1 MRVLLSGILLYVF
14 TTLEIYAQTVGVR
27 TAEHENFT
35 RIVLDVS
42 ELDSA
47 QVSRSGKSL
56 RVTVSGKRIDTLR
69 RDFFKRISKNIISD
83 FSILPAGD
91 GFQITLNCE
100 CSFAMFK
107 ANATMI
113 AIDIFDD
120 KNSSI
125 QEEKL
130 KGVISK
136 RISKEN
142 QVFDRPEPTKG
153 EKYAEISPTPTPTPT
168 PSTDN
173 SSHLRLLDALAKMS
187 GNSELVPPIIKQLN
201 LSKESDGQIIFRSLP
216 MQQISNTQEIEGSAN
231 AVLLSCDAALGL
243 NPANWPQYND
253 PRTILSSTRKA
264 LGDRADDF
272 GANAARHLAK
282 TYLSLAMGAE
292 AISLLNGI
300 SEPMQKDRA
309 LIAIARVIDGDA
321 ASSLRS
327 VIAPFAHCSDT
338 VIWRLL
344 GASELSAK
352 EADWGNEALKQG
364 REEFDR
370 WPLAMKNTFSARIA
384 ESFLTIGSPETAAFS
399 IRRVTPSTDDLSG
412 EQGIVAAKIA
422 QKTQDSEAA
431 KAILEPILSKDK
443 DQAPL
448 AAIAL
453 ADIASARRDVLD
465 PAQKAALE
473 SYSAELKGTDLEV
486 DLIRARISAEIQQE
500 NFAAAVELLMPYRNL
515 ARASQFELVL
525 DELAEG
531 ILNIDPDVNF
541 LREVVSLPSH
551 NFKGVSEP
559 IQEQLK
565 KRVTRLG
572 FDDLAD
578 QLGRSISVGETL
590 GPRASLDIVDSEKT
604 SHREPTTQLNPST
617 SQQASSVA
625 AQENEDMTL
634 DGSGTHLAPD
644 RLQELVQLKPISKA
658 VNESHNVLSAI
669 ADLKAELKTLGF

>member
-14 TTLEIYAQTVGVR
+14 TTLEICAQTVGVR

-47 QVSRSGKSL
+47 QVSQSGKFL
-56 RVTVSGKRIDTLR
+56 RVTVSGKRIDTLSH
-69 RDFFKRISKNIISD
+69 DFFKRISKNVISD
-83 FSILPAGD
+83 FSILHAGD

-100 CSFAMFK
+100 CSFTTFK

-113 AIDIFDD
+113 AIDIFDE

-125 QEEKL
+125 QEEEL

-136 RISKEN
+136 RTSKGS
-142 QVFDRPEPTKG
+142 QIFDRPEPTKE
-153 EKYAEISPTPTPTPT
+153 EKYAEISPTPTPK
-168 PSTDN
+168 N
-173 SSHLRLLDALAKMS
+173 SSHLRLLDALAKIS
-187 GNSELVPPIIKQLN
+187 GKLDLAPPIRKQLN

-216 MQQISNTQEIEGSAN
+216 MQKISNTQEIEGAAN
-231 AVLLSCDAALGL
+231 AVLLSCDAALGF

-253 PRTILSSTRKA
+253 PRTILSSTRIA

-272 GANAARHLAK
+272 GANTARHLAK

-300 SEPMQKDRA
+300 SEPLQKDRA
-309 LIAIARVIDGDA
+309 LIAIARVIDGDP

-352 EADWGNEALKQG
+352 DADWGNEALKQG

-448 AAIAL
+448 AVIAL
-453 ADIASARRDVLD
+453 ADIASARKDVLD

-531 ILNIDPDVNF
+531 LLNIDPDVNF

-551 NFKGVSEP
+551 NFKEVAKP

-565 KRVTRLG
+565 KRVTKLG

-578 QLGRSISVGETL
+578 QLGRSIGEGEIL

-617 SQQASSVA
+617 NQQASSVA
-625 AQENEDMTL
+625 AQENEEMTL
-634 DGSGTHLAPD
+634 DGPGTPLAPEK
-644 RLQELVQLKPISKA
+644 LQELAQLKPISKA
-658 VNESHNVLSAI
+658 VNESHNVLSEI
-669 ADLKAELKTLGF
+669 ADLKAELETLGF